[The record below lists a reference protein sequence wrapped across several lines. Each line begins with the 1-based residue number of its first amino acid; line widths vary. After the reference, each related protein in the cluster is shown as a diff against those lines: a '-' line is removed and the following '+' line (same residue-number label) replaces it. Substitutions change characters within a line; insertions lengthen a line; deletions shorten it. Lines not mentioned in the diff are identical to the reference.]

1 MAIRIKSKWHHSGR
15 NPAAGKAV
23 EDNARALAFII
34 WRLSLEH
41 AKELHRQGF
50 EYASDRE
57 RVGVLTEFCAFQLH
71 VCDRL
76 AYGALD
82 DTERGA
88 LIVTLG
94 RRLADLMQENLEEI
108 AGPGEYRAP
117 FVAALNERLAS
128 YAHATF
134 VDGQPGFDALRCF
147 GDGVLRA
154 LGTSQTNRWVLDQI
168 MEVSAPEVHEK
179 LAPAFGNLFATR

>member
-15 NPAAGKAV
+15 NPAADKAV
-23 EDNARALAFII
+23 EDNARALAFIV

-76 AYGALD
+76 AYGRLD
-82 DTERGA
+82 DDERGA

-108 AGPGEYRAP
+108 AGPGDYRAP
-117 FVAALNERLAS
+117 FVAVLNERLAG
-128 YAHATF
+128 YARSTF
-134 VDGQPGFDALRCF
+134 VDGKPAFDALRCF

-154 LGTSQTNRWVLDQI
+154 LGTSQTNRWVLDQV
-168 MEVSAPEVHEK
+168 MEISAPEVHEK
-179 LAPAFGNLFATR
+179 LAPAFENLFATR